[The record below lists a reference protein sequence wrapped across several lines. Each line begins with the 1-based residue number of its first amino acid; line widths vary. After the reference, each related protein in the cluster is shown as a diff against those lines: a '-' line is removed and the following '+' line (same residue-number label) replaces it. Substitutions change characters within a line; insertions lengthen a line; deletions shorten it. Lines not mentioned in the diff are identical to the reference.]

1 MPQFSDDLFLGSAPS
16 YVGTNTTSALGNP
29 APMSLGF
36 GPMGRVYL
44 FDTTPVTV
52 NTAGILAASSPASA
66 TTATTYSGSSL
77 AATSATNG
85 VTNTIRTDGTTV
97 AQLDYP
103 RAVSVNTGAF
113 TAATFVTANITASN
127 TTGSFSVATTPL
139 VGLAVG
145 QTVTVTGTNSG
156 TSTLAAGTYLISAT
170 NGTTTFTLVTT
181 SGGTVTTVASG
192 TNTGLTF
199 ANTLTSVQV
208 TVSGWDYYGQPM
220 TEIILSSTSAS
231 TAVNGRKAF
240 FQIASAS
247 WVAAGGA
254 LSIGNSNVLGLPCRI
269 NDAGYVLSNKFSGS
283 LSSDSGTL
291 LNGYYSNTTNYAT
304 QSITNFTSAS
314 PGVITVGYS
323 PESGTLIQLT
333 GSLGTLTGVSLN
345 TTYWWT
351 KINSTTGKLST
362 TQANYLAGVF
372 VNTGGTTITSG
383 MNLVPQFTSS
393 SVTPDVRGTYTPA
406 GTLNGLA
413 RVVLELGLTAI
424 QVGPQSTTTGLLG
437 ITQA

>member
-1 MPQFSDDLFLGSAPS
+1 M
-16 YVGTNTTSALGNP
+16 
-29 APMSLGF
+29 
-36 GPMGRVYL
+36 
-44 FDTTPVTV
+44 
-52 NTAGILAASSPASA
+52 
-66 TTATTYSGSSL
+66 
-77 AATSATNG
+77 
-85 VTNTIRTDGTTV
+85 
-97 AQLDYP
+97 
-103 RAVSVNTGAF
+103 NTGAF
-113 TAATFVTANITASN
+113 TAATFVTANITSSN